1 MLAHVG
7 CLHTRRSLRAF
18 EVCSGFH
25 GWTYPEFYRPLL
37 LLGFHRFHFH
47 DCVVFT
53 TCLCDGAYQTVRV
66 LSARRRRGLRFGS
79 QTIVRLRVLLSPM

>member
-1 MLAHVG
+1 VLAHVG

-25 GWTYPEFYRPLL
+25 GRTCPEFYRAS
-37 LLGFHRFHFH
+37 FFWDFIDFTFH

-53 TCLCDGAYQTVRV
+53 TCLCDGAFQTVRV
-66 LSARRRRGLRFGS
+66 LSARRRRGLRFSS
-79 QTIVRLRVLLSPM
+79 QTGVRLRVLLSPM